1 VGERV
6 NRTGLVAG
14 IVAFLAVGFMP
25 PVEGLPAAGQWCAA
39 TGLLM
44 AIWWLTE
51 ALHPAATALVPIVLL
66 PLTGA
71 MAADDVTRP
80 YASETNLL
88 FLGGLMIAMA
98 VERWNLHRRMAL
110 WIIYKFG
117 STPSGLVFGFMAA
130 TAVISAWISNS
141 ATTMMMLPI
150 TTAVLAHFSQ
160 DHPELERDLAPPLLL
175 SIAYAATIGGLATI
189 VGTPPNA
196 VFVGQMARLFPEAPQ
211 IGFLQW
217 MLVGVPVALVLLPV
231 SWFYLVRFA
240 SPLWKHTEKLD
251 RSALAAQRAALGPM
265 SIPERRVMV
274 VFAMTAVLWI
284 LRAPIHTGLFSY
296 PGWSGL
302 LGQPRFAGDSTV
314 AIAMTLLL
322 FLLPS
327 GQKPGERLLDWTWA
341 SKIPWGVIVLLGGG
355 FALADA
361 TRATGLA
368 EWIGS
373 NLGDMGGVSPFVK
386 VAVLC
391 LSITFLTEVM
401 TNTAL
406 ATIMMPVLAA
416 SAVASGTDP
425 MLLMLPCTL
434 SASLGFMMPSGTAP
448 NAIVF
453 STGHLTVGYMARVGL
468 ALNLLSI
475 VVVTI
480 TTFLLAGPVFGIS
493 LHSMPAWATP

>member
-1 VGERV
+1 VGDSASRV
-6 NRTGLVAG
+6 GLVAG
-14 IVAFLAVGFMP
+14 IVAFFLIGLAP
-25 PVEGLPAAGQWCAA
+25 PPDGLPAAGQWCAA
-39 TGLLM
+39 TGVLM
-44 AIWWLTE
+44 SIWWLSE
-51 ALHPAATALVPIVLL
+51 AMHPAATALVPIVLL

-71 MAADDVTRP
+71 MGADDITRS

-98 VERWNLHRRMAL
+98 VERWNLHRRLAL
-110 WIIYKFG
+110 SIIHSFG
-117 STPSGLVFGFMAA
+117 RTPAGLVFGFMAA
-130 TAVISAWISNS
+130 TGAISAWISNA
-141 ATTMMMLPI
+141 ATTMMMMPI
-150 TTAVLAHFSQ
+150 AAAVVAHFGREN
-160 DHPELERDLAPPLLL
+160 PALERVLAPPLLL

-196 VFVGQMARLFPEAPQ
+196 VFVGQMSRLFPESPP

-217 MLVGVPVALVLLPV
+217 MMVGVPVTLVLLPLA
-231 SWFYLVRFA
+231 WFYLVRFA
-240 SPLWKHTEKLD
+240 SPLWHYPDRLD
-251 RSALAAQRAALGPM
+251 RSAIAAQRAELGRM
-265 SIPERRVMV
+265 SVPERRVMV
-274 VFAMTAVLWI
+274 VFALTAALWI
-284 LRAPIHTGLFSY
+284 LRAPIHTELFSY

-302 LGQPRFAGDSTV
+302 LGQPKFAGDSTV
-314 AIAMTLLL
+314 AIGMTILL

-327 GQKPGERLLDWTWA
+327 GLATGEKLLDWAWA

-361 TRATGLA
+361 TRETGLA
-368 EWIGS
+368 QWIGS
-373 NLGDMGGVSPFVK
+373 NLGSMQGVSPYAK

-391 LSITFLTEVM
+391 LAITFLTEVM

-425 MLLMLPCTL
+425 LLLMLPCTF

-453 STGHLTVGYMARVGL
+453 STGHLTVSYMARVGFV
-468 ALNLLSI
+468 LNLLSI
-475 VVVTI
+475 VVVVLA
-480 TTFLLAGPVFGIS
+480 TFLLARPVFGIS
-493 LHSMPAWATP
+493 LHSMPAWAHP